1 MSLQSAIDAIT
12 AQQPK
17 VRNDIWMVG
26 EQLKDM
32 IRAEPKWADMIEM
45 DIKNKDQ
52 NLEAIAK
59 KIRERAS
66 KNKVGGVGCV
76 TPAEADEIIVLH
88 EGRIAE
94 RGRHEDLLARGGYY
108 KKLNDMQAL

>member
-1 MSLQSAIDAIT
+1 MSLQSAIDAIN

-17 VRNDIWMVG
+17 LRNDIWMVG

-66 KNKVGGVGCV
+66 KNKVGSFGCV
-76 TPAEADEIIVLH
+76 TPIEAEEIIRKTFCIPDH
-88 EGRIAE
+88 EEEKAAPSNVISL
-94 RGRHEDLLARGGYY
+94 EDFF
-108 KKLNDMQAL
+108 

>member
-1 MSLQSAIDAIT
+1 MSLQSAIKAIE

-17 VRNDIWMVG
+17 VRNDVWMVG

-32 IRAEPKWADMIEM
+32 IRSEPKWADMIEM

-59 KIRERAS
+59 KIRERAQ
-66 KNKVGGVGCV
+66 KNKTGSFGFVS
-76 TPAEADEIIVLH
+76 PMEADEIIRKTFCIPKREEKRETPLGVISL
-88 EGRIAE
+88 
-94 RGRHEDLLARGGYY
+94 EDFF
-108 KKLNDMQAL
+108 